1 MNKFAGFEKAK
12 RENTDKYDIILAY
25 FSTKPKTLKLMSLFL
40 NG

>member
-25 FSTKPKTLKLMSLFL
+25 FSP
-40 NG
+40 